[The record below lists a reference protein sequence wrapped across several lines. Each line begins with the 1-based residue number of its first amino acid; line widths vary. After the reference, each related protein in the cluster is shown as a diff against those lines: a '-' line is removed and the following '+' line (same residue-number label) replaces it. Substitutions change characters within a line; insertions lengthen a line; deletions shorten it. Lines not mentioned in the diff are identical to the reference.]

1 MVMDLG
7 FPIFDYST
15 TTYTTTM
22 TASSTDEGCNWN
34 AWSPVVDWKA
44 LSGDQEDFQN
54 LIDSMIDENVVLHPI
69 DQLEETEEEEEEYNN
84 LSPEY
89 NMAEAEDS
97 KGLRLIHLLTAAAEA
112 VVGPNECRGLARVIL
127 VRLKELVSPTDGTN
141 MERLAAYFGD
151 ALQASLDAGA
161 GGRLAPGAAEHH
173 RADVL
178 AAFQLLQ
185 DMSPYVKFGHF
196 TANQAILE
204 AVAND
209 RRVHIVDYDIMEGI
223 QWASLMR
230 RSSRGKTARRPRTS
244 GSPPSR
250 GAGPVAAR
258 SAQSRRPGGAW
269 RPSRPPSASRSR
281 SPSAAWTR
289 TRRSGRPRWT

>member
-141 MERLAAYFGD
+141 MERLAAYFTD
-151 ALQASLDAGA
+151 ALQALLDAAA
-161 GGRLAPGAAEHH
+161 GGKHPLGVEHH
-173 RADVL
+173 RTDVL

-204 AVAND
+204 AVAF
-209 RRVHIVDYDIMEGI
+209 YLDI
-223 QWASLMR
+223 
-230 RSSRGKTARRPRTS
+230 SRL
-244 GSPPSR
+244 
-250 GAGPVAAR
+250 
-258 SAQSRRPGGAW
+258 
-269 RPSRPPSASRSR
+269 
-281 SPSAAWTR
+281 
-289 TRRSGRPRWT
+289 